1 MTYTQSSAR
10 VASIAATIYGLVFVV
25 VLGRSTGLSPFLV
38 VDFLAT
44 WLVVWLPLF
53 LLSKGYRR
61 LKRNPRLE
69 STCVIL
75 VFWGV
80 LVVFGGLLLVWQLR
94 R

>member
-1 MTYTQSSAR
+1 MTYTQSSVR

-25 VLGRSTGLSPFLV
+25 VRNRSTGLSPFLV

-61 LKRNPRLE
+61 LKLSPRFE
-69 STCVIL
+69 SIGVIL

-80 LVVFGGLLLVWQLR
+80 LVVFGGLFLLWQFR
-94 R
+94 Q